1 MLYFFFLNSVDM
13 EFYGLIRGKSRLLIL
28 MEQKLDNHMAS
39 VLEKKRTHV
48 NYEVCKYLHRLMV
61 NGYIVISQVVS
72 ICGGIWRGFVDLNR
86 HYFIG
91 IDTPYCIPTY
101 NSSLSKKGSF
111 SSFEKKVVLD
121 GLV

>member
-1 MLYFFFLNSVDM
+1 M

-86 HYFIG
+86 HYFVFIS
-91 IDTPYCIPTY
+91 TKHTY
-101 NSSLSKKGSF
+101 FLLN
-111 SSFEKKVVLD
+111 
-121 GLV
+121 